1 MPYIINSTYVVA
13 PVAALT
19 IIVIGDA
26 NGIYEQTFIMV
37 LSALINPT
45 ILKKSPKGDLEW
57 LMPLLFLIII
67 FVVKI

>member
-1 MPYIINSTYVVA
+1 MLYIINSIDVIA
-13 PVAALT
+13 PVATLT

-26 NGIYEQTFIMV
+26 NVIYEQTFIMV

-57 LMPLLFLIII
+57 LTPLLFLIII